1 LKGSNKKE
9 RIATLSVDKSA
20 FKNSVFLA

>member
-1 LKGSNKKE
+1 LKGCNKKE

-20 FKNSVFLA
+20 VKNSVFLA